1 MALAVENFRDFVLA
15 DDEKNP
21 MLGEIE
27 IGGGRVRGEML
38 AHGVLKF
45 SSGVAGET
53 RFDSA
58 GVHGDEVDGQY
69 ALNNIVNEVI
79 GGGLDLPS
87 GEWMVCMGN
96 VLAIRGGVREV
107 GYNLNRLF
115 GVHGCG
121 KAQGTYERGRADELE
136 AVENRFRPRSH
147 TDWHGTISPVAAPFL
162 VSSILANQTHNPEYR
177 RYLADYAANFCLP
190 NTIVRPYTDAHRYT
204 TFEWSAT
211 DRMVRRGLIPQAETV
226 ELGQIGTRL
235 SAAMVGRISDGLR
248 RILDNGLVVPEAP
261 STDFEHKTWRIDQ
274 QVLKLSED
282 FRFVPNEITD
292 FMALEEG
299 ALVATDGKTE
309 YRAKKGQVL
318 VFPHESVAI
327 GEQTFLLV
335 SPEARGANS

>member
-1 MALAVENFRDFVLA
+1 MA

-21 MLGEIE
+21 SLGEIE
-27 IGGGRVRGEML
+27 MGSGKVRGEML

-45 SSGVAGET
+45 SSGVSGER

-69 ALNNIVNEVI
+69 ALNNVVNQVIRGEV
-79 GGGLDLPS
+79 DLKS
-87 GEWMVCMGN
+87 GEWLVAMGN
-96 VLAIRGGVREV
+96 VLAIRQNVREV

-115 GVHGCG
+115 GEHGRG
-121 KAQGTYERGRADELE
+121 KAQGTYERGRADELVAIE
-136 AVENRFRPRSH
+136 DRFGPRSH

-162 VSSILANQTHNPEYR
+162 VSSIPADKLRDPKYR
-177 RYLADYAANFCLP
+177 RYLREFAANFGLP
-190 NTIVRPYTDAHRYT
+190 NTIVRPYTGAHRYT

-211 DRMVRRGLIPQAETV
+211 ERMTRRGLLPQAETV

-235 SAAMVGRISDGLR
+235 SAAMVGKISDGLR
-248 RILDNGLVVPEAP
+248 RILDNGLVVPEVP
-261 STDFEHKTWRIDQ
+261 STDFGHKTWRIDE

-282 FRFVPNEITD
+282 FRFAPEVITD
-292 FMALEEG
+292 FMELEEG
-299 ALVATDGKTE
+299 QLIATDGKSE

-318 VFPHESVAI
+318 VFPHASVKI

-335 SPEARGANS
+335 SPEATGANS